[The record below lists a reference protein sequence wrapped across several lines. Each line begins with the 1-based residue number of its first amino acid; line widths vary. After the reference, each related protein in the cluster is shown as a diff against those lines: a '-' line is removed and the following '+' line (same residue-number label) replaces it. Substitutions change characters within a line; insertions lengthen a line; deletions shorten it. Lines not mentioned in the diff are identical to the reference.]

1 MELQD
6 CIVFLLAKNSQAG
19 YKFWASYVADHN
31 VTTVQAMF
39 LILLNRED
47 GITSRVLGSHTKLD
61 SATVSGII
69 DRLEA
74 IDLVERKPS
83 PTDRRSSLI
92 FLKPEG
98 KEKGAILDI
107 KFEEAHKAFLK
118 SLNEKEEVFLRE
130 ILKRLLEEHSNLLK

>member
-1 MELQD
+1 MDLQD

-19 YKFWASYVADHN
+19 YKFWAEYIADHK

-39 LILLNRED
+39 LILLSRED
-47 GITSRVLGSHTKLD
+47 GVTSRYLGTETKLD

-74 IDLVERKPS
+74 MNLVERKPS

-92 FLKPEG
+92 FLKEEG
-98 KEKGAILDI
+98 KAKGLKLDAM
-107 KFEEAHKAFLK
+107 FEQAHKTFLS
-118 SLNEKEEVFLRE
+118 SLDKDEEVFLRK
-130 ILKRLLEEHSNLLK
+130 ILKKLLVEHSGLI

>member
-1 MELQD
+1 MDLQD

-19 YKFWASYVADHN
+19 YRYWGDYIADCN

-47 GITSRVLGSHTKLD
+47 GLTSRQISALVKLD

-69 DRLEA
+69 DRLAALE
-74 IDLVERKPS
+74 LVERKPS
-83 PTDRRSSLI
+83 PKDRRSSLI

-98 KEKGAILDI
+98 KKKGAALDMR
-107 KFEEAHKAFLK
+107 FEKAHKDFLS
-118 SLNEKEEVFLRE
+118 SLSDEEEKFLRH
-130 ILKRLLEEHSNLLK
+130 ILKRLLNEHSELI